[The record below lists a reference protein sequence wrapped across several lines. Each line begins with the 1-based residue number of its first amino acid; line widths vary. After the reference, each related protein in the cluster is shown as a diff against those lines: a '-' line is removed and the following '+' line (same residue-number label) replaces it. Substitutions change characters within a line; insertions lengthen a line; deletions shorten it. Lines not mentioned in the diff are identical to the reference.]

1 VNAGLGFNGY
11 SESGDAQWNL
21 IDNADIV
28 AIEVCL
34 YTASL
39 PVMFSII
46 IVRCV

>member
-11 SESGDAQWNL
+11 NESGDAQWNL

-28 AIEVCL
+28 AIEV
-34 YTASL
+34 SL
-39 PVMFSII
+39 FTTSTSVMLSVI